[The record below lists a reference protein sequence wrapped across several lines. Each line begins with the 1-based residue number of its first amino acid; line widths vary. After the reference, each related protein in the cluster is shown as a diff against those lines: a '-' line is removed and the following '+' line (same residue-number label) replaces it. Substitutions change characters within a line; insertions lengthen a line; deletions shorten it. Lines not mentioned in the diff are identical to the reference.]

1 MLYIIVGA
9 IGFTLAHLFDLIAL
23 KNIPRLKPVI
33 WALGS
38 GLLAYSLA
46 MICLSADKLVLP
58 AWSTPLGWA
67 VLVLSSV
74 LFIHSLFI
82 SLPFH
87 KTYVRDGVGDK
98 LIKTRVYALVRHPGV
113 IWFILLMLSLIPVS
127 RSRLLLIATPAFIS
141 LDILLVIIQD
151 KFVFGRMFD
160 GYESYRQRTPML
172 LPNRRS
178 ISAFLRSWREA
189 KSG

>member
-1 MLYIIVGA
+1 
-9 IGFTLAHLFDLIAL
+9 
-23 KNIPRLKPVI
+23 
-33 WALGS
+33 
-38 GLLAYSLA
+38 
-46 MICLSADKLVLP
+46 
-58 AWSTPLGWA
+58 
-67 VLVLSSV
+67 
-74 LFIHSLFI
+74 
-82 SLPFH
+82 
-87 KTYVRDGVGDK
+87 VGDK